1 MRMTFLALVLALAPS
16 GVLAQVNT
24 TGSLPSAPPT
34 SMTPS
39 TPSTTTTTSL
49 PAARDVAI
57 VTCAADSST
66 GGGRLLVTSASTS
79 AGVPAVAP
87 GAACAQALADLF
99 VGGFSVIDV
108 LPITQQVQYTLV
120 R

>member
-16 GVLAQVNT
+16 AVLAQVNT
-24 TGSLPSAPPT
+24 TGSLPSAPST
-34 SMTPS
+34 S
-39 TPSTTTTTSL
+39 TTSL